1 MGSAV
6 PGVVHDDQRVP
17 LPRPKPVPRAHTT
30 PLLPADLGQERWLK
44 HGGGEKRGGGGIWR
58 QTDRRWSGG
67 GTGSRRCR
75 IGTAGGGGGAALG
88 KGGYRGRMELGCKIR
103 GGSWAGWVSSLRR
116 VALPP
121 GASFAKNT
129 VVLLVQA

>member
-44 HGGGEKRGGGGIWR
+44 HGGGEKRGGVESGDR
-58 QTDRRWSGG
+58 QTDVGLGVGREAVGAVLARLEVAEERRWGRE
-67 GTGSRRCR
+67 GTG
-75 IGTAGGGGGAALG
+75 
-88 KGGYRGRMELGCKIR
+88 
-103 GGSWAGWVSSLRR
+103 AGWSWDVR
-116 VALPP
+116 
-121 GASFAKNT
+121 
-129 VVLLVQA
+129 